1 MSTYLRQNS
10 FKFVRQESFNE
21 LHNSLFLFIGF
32 QIVQFYF
39 ILPLEA
45 GVLSISRSP
54 IPLSTL
60 TLPPPSQD
68 RDTSHGLRQ
77 SFHEEPGI
85 SLRLKHST
93 DVNRCELKK
102 TLSNVI
108 IQRNFL
114 HGHHIITDLS
124 KPKKN
129 KSSVRF
135 FPNKV
140 HTDCLSFSLLL
151 AHKGG
156 HMKHKFSF
164 WSHSQEQ
171 EASVFMVSYEWTNTN
186 KNFFLMNM
194 EKYSFVYFKQV
205 RSLGFGQPFWV
216 TSNLK
221 ILHRILI
228 LVVY

>member
-21 LHNSLFLFIGF
+21 LHNSLFLFIYW
-32 QIVQFYF
+32 IPDCT
-39 ILPLEA
+39 ILLHPPF
-45 GVLSISRSP
+45 ISRSAVHFTVP
-54 IPLSTL
+54 
-60 TLPPPSQD
+60 
-68 RDTSHGLRQ
+68 DTSFYSNIAFTKNLGLV
-77 SFHEEPGI
+77 
-85 SLRLKHST
+85 LRLKHST

-140 HTDCLSFSLLL
+140 HTDGLSFSLLL

-164 WSHSQEQ
+164 WSHS
-171 EASVFMVSYEWTNTN
+171 
-186 KNFFLMNM
+186 
-194 EKYSFVYFKQV
+194 
-205 RSLGFGQPFWV
+205 
-216 TSNLK
+216 
-221 ILHRILI
+221 
-228 LVVY
+228 

>member
-1 MSTYLRQNS
+1 MSKYLRQNS

-39 ILPLEA
+39 ILPLKA

-68 RDTSHGLRQ
+68 RDTSHGLRK

-85 SLRLKHST
+85 SSEIKTLHWCQQ
-93 DVNRCELKK
+93 VWIKK

-124 KPKKN
+124 KPKK
-129 KSSVRF
+129 K
-135 FPNKV
+135 
-140 HTDCLSFSLLL
+140 
-151 AHKGG
+151 
-156 HMKHKFSF
+156 
-164 WSHSQEQ
+164 
-171 EASVFMVSYEWTNTN
+171 
-186 KNFFLMNM
+186 
-194 EKYSFVYFKQV
+194 
-205 RSLGFGQPFWV
+205 
-216 TSNLK
+216 
-221 ILHRILI
+221 
-228 LVVY
+228 

>member
-10 FKFVRQESFNE
+10 IKFVRQESFNE

-68 RDTSHGLRQ
+68 RDTSHELRK

-85 SLRLKHST
+85 SSEIKTLHW
-93 DVNRCELKK
+93 CQQAWIKK

-124 KPKKN
+124 KPKK
-129 KSSVRF
+129 K
-135 FPNKV
+135 
-140 HTDCLSFSLLL
+140 
-151 AHKGG
+151 
-156 HMKHKFSF
+156 
-164 WSHSQEQ
+164 
-171 EASVFMVSYEWTNTN
+171 
-186 KNFFLMNM
+186 
-194 EKYSFVYFKQV
+194 
-205 RSLGFGQPFWV
+205 
-216 TSNLK
+216 
-221 ILHRILI
+221 
-228 LVVY
+228 

>member
-68 RDTSHGLRQ
+68 RDTSHGLRA
-77 SFHEEPGI
+77 FTKNLGLV
-85 SLRLKHST
+85 LRLKHST

-102 TLSNVI
+102 PS
-108 IQRNFL
+108 QM
-114 HGHHIITDLS
+114 
-124 KPKKN
+124 
-129 KSSVRF
+129 
-135 FPNKV
+135 
-140 HTDCLSFSLLL
+140 LSFSEIFCMDTIL
-151 AHKGG
+151 
-156 HMKHKFSF
+156 
-164 WSHSQEQ
+164 SQIYQ
-171 EASVFMVSYEWTNTN
+171 NQKKIRVVWG
-186 KNFFLMNM
+186 FFLI
-194 EKYSFVYFKQV
+194 KC
-205 RSLGFGQPFWV
+205 
-216 TSNLK
+216 
-221 ILHRILI
+221 ILI
-228 LVVY
+228 VFPSLSY

>member
-68 RDTSHGLRQ
+68 RDTSHGLRK

-85 SLRLKHST
+85 SS
-93 DVNRCELKK
+93 EIK
-102 TLSNVI
+102 TLHWCQQVWIKKKPS
-108 IQRNFL
+108 QM
-114 HGHHIITDLS
+114 LS
-124 KPKKN
+124 SSEIFCMDTILSQIYQNQKKIR
-129 KSSVRF
+129 V
-135 FPNKV
+135 V
-140 HTDCLSFSLLL
+140 W
-151 AHKGG
+151 G
-156 HMKHKFSF
+156 
-164 WSHSQEQ
+164 
-171 EASVFMVSYEWTNTN
+171 
-186 KNFFLMNM
+186 FFLI
-194 EKYSFVYFKQV
+194 KC
-205 RSLGFGQPFWV
+205 
-216 TSNLK
+216 
-221 ILHRILI
+221 ILI
-228 LVVY
+228 VFPSLSY